1 MKRTA
6 AVVVRT
12 VVLAGVLVAM
22 GHAATWAESL
32 RVLPPG
38 EKPQDRRLGPLK
50 DLNGYCPFHV
60 PETPQQWKARR
71 EYVRRQVLVSQGLW
85 PLPPKTPLN
94 AVIHSRRDMGDYT
107 IEKVYFESL
116 PGFYVTGN
124 LYRPKNIRGKVPAVA
139 CPHGHWAD
147 GRFHDAGLKR
157 VRQQIARGE
166 ERFEQGGRSPLQARC
181 VQLARMGCV
190 VFHWD
195 MIGYADSVQLAHR
208 PGVREHMNT
217 MENWGFF
224 SPQAELRLQN
234 MMGLQ
239 TWNSIR
245 SLDFL
250 LSLPEVDPQRIGVT
264 GASGGGTQTFMLCA
278 VDDRPTVACPA
289 VMVSTAM
296 QGGCSSENAPYL
308 RVGTGNVEIAAL
320 FAPRP
325 LALTAANDWTREMP
339 TKGFPELKRLYRLLG
354 APQNVTLGAFLQFG
368 HNYNSVSRHFMYQW
382 FNRHL
387 KLGLPEPVLER
398 DYQFLTRDELTV
410 WDQNHPAPRE
420 RGDQF
425 ERRLVRY
432 LTTTA
437 EKQLAALV
445 PHDAKELQEY
455 RRVVGGALEV
465 LLGHRLPGKEELE
478 FKKVQEKDRGDF
490 LLFTGLLRNTA
501 VGSELPVAFLLP
513 KQWNKQV
520 VVWVTEQ
527 GKSGLLDAQG
537 RWRGGVRRL
546 LEAGYCVAAAD
557 LLYQGEF
564 LSPGEKFQ
572 KTRLV
577 GSGRGKW
584 KYCACY
590 TFGYNLPVFSQRV
603 GDLLTLIA
611 FVRHHKQQPEQVHLV
626 GLGAGALWAAA
637 ARVLAGKEVDR
648 LAVSTGGFRFRQLN
662 RIDHPHFVPGI
673 VKYGDLPA
681 LLALSAPHPTWVAG
695 EGEQGC
701 PLVNQVY
708 RAAGSPGRVVWSG
721 VSAGEAE
728 AAAVAWLL
736 GK

>member
-1 MKRTA
+1 MKCRRA
-6 AVVVRT
+6 CLWFWVAGAS
-12 VVLAGVLVAM
+12 VVLLGSSLARAD
-22 GHAATWAESL
+22 SL
-32 RVLPPG
+32 RVLPSG
-38 EKPQDRRLGPLK
+38 QKPQDARLGELK
-50 DLNGYCPFHV
+50 HLNSYFPFQV
-60 PETPQQWKARR
+60 PKTVQEWKARR
-71 EYVRRQVLVSQGLW
+71 EYVRRQVLISQGLW
-85 PLPPKTPLN
+85 PLPPKTPLR
-94 AVIHSRRDMGDYT
+94 AVIHGRRDMGDYT

-124 LYRPKNIRGKVPAVA
+124 LYRPKNIQGKVPAVA
-139 CPHGHWAD
+139 CPHGHWAG
-147 GRFHDAGLKR
+147 GRFHDAGVKR
-157 VRQQIARGE
+157 VREQIARGE
-166 ERFEQGGRSPLQARC
+166 ERFERGGRSPLQARC

-208 PGVREHMNT
+208 PGVRKHMNT
-217 MENWGFF
+217 LENWGFF

-245 SLDFL
+245 ALDFL
-250 LSLPEVDPQRIGVT
+250 LSLPEVDPTRVGVT
-264 GASGGGTQTFMLCA
+264 GASGGGTQTFLLCA

-320 FAPRP
+320 FAPKP
-325 LALTAANDWTREMP
+325 LALIAADDWTREMP
-339 TKGFPELKRLYRLLG
+339 TKGFPELKQLYRLLG
-354 APQNVTLGAFLQFG
+354 VPNRVTLGAFVQFK

-387 KLGLPEPVLER
+387 KLGLEEPVLER
-398 DYQFLTRDELTV
+398 DYPFLTKEELTV
-410 WDQNHPAPRE
+410 WDEQHPAPKE
-420 RGDQF
+420 RGDAF

-445 PHDAKELQEY
+445 PKNAQGLKEY
-455 RRVVGGALEV
+455 RRVVGGAMEV
-465 LLGHRLPGKEELE
+465 LLGHRLPQEEELE
-478 FKKVQEKDRGDF
+478 FKKVHEEDQGEVI
-490 LLFTGLLRNTA
+490 LFTGLLRNTR

-513 KQWNKQV
+513 KNWNKQV
-520 VVWVTEQ
+520 VIWLTEQ
-527 GKSGLLDAQG
+527 GKAGLGDGQG
-537 RWRGGVRRL
+537 RWRRGVRRL
-546 LEAGYCVAAAD
+546 LAAGFCVAAAD

-564 LSPGEKFQ
+564 LAPGEKFQ

-577 GSGRGKW
+577 GSGRGSW

-603 GDLLTLIA
+603 GDVLTLVSFI
-611 FVRHHKQQPEQVHLV
+611 RHHPQQPEQVHLV
-626 GLGAGALWAAA
+626 GLGDGALWAAA
-637 ARVLAGKEVDR
+637 ARAIAGKAVDR
-648 LAVSTGGFRFRQLN
+648 LAVDTRGFRFRRIN

-681 LLALSAPHPTWVAG
+681 LVALSAPHPTWVAG
-695 EGEQGC
+695 EGSQGNE
-701 PLVNQVY
+701 LVNQVY
-708 RAAGSPGRVVWSG
+708 GAAGAGSQVVWSSVQG
-721 VSAGEAE
+721 AAAE
-728 AAAVAWLL
+728 AAAVEWLL
-736 GK
+736 GR